1 MFLGVNFDSVLNRT
15 FVWLCWIVL
24 YHRQD
29 LPFGLPQQ
37 MVCADGIQLDRADEV
52 LTCELEV
59 YTTSNFAQSTFF
71 TFGLDNVI

>member
-52 LTCELEV
+52 LTCDL
-59 YTTSNFAQSTFF
+59 
-71 TFGLDNVI
+71 